1 MRICPQCH
9 TETEADRC
17 PKDGFATV
25 DKARFFDKKLDPLLG
40 TVFAGRY
47 RVERIIGRGGMGAV
61 YQATQ
66 LAVDRPVAL
75 KILKTE
81 LADDLK
87 EVARFQQEAR
97 AIATLQHPNT
107 IRLIDF
113 GATDDGSLFLV
124 MEFLEGEG
132 LSAVI
137 KREAPLEPKRVMHI
151 GLQILEA
158 LSEAHNA
165 GIVHRDL
172 KPENIMLT
180 EVFGKTDFVKLLD
193 FGIAKVA
200 ESAGEAANLTK
211 TGMFVGSPRYM
222 APEQVR
228 SQWVSDR
235 TDIYALGA
243 LMYEMLCGHP
253 VFSADTPTGY
263 LIAHVQQP
271 PDPPTRGDKLLVGPL
286 VDFIMQ
292 CLEKQPDARPAGAVA
307 AIEAVRT
314 CLAHPAPA
322 VATDQPAPGE
332 TRAAPIPAGTAAGGP
347 TGASEASG
355 RPTST
360 DPAQKTPT
368 MGGAVPVDPVSTGLR
383 TDAAPGR
390 SRNLLWA
397 AIAATVLL
405 GAAAALLLT
414 RGGEPP
420 RSAASPAVA
429 KTVASAPQAAKAAST
444 AEGAPGHAAGTV
456 SPQAAQAAPRA
467 GEAADASTPGPADA
481 GPSARAPSQDAGPS
495 DAQTAGTASEA
506 DDTGAPSAA
515 PSNPVDAH
523 PKSTPDAGA
532 APPTPA
538 KLEVRVVNVTSRPS
552 GATVLMGGN
561 VIGTTPIKVQWME
574 GSKPPTITVRRHGR
588 KTSTI
593 SLVEG
598 DAGTTR
604 LVKLKPKRA
613 SKPKGGGGYET
624 L

>member
-9 TETEADRC
+9 TETEEERC

-25 DKARFFDKKLDPLLG
+25 DKARFFDKKVDPLLG
-40 TVFAGRY
+40 TIFAGRY

-124 MEFLEGEG
+124 MEYLEGEG
-132 LSAVI
+132 LASVI
-137 KREAPLEPKRVMHI
+137 KREAPMEPKRVMHI

-200 ESAGEAANLTK
+200 ENAGDAAHLTK

-307 AIEAVRT
+307 AIEALRA

-322 VATDQPAPGE
+322 VATDQPALGE
-332 TRAAPIPAGTAAGGP
+332 TRAAPAPFGDATAPRSAHTQGAPAP
-347 TGASEASG
+347 
-355 RPTST
+355 T
-360 DPAQKTPT
+360 DPAQKSPT
-368 MGGAVPVDPVSTGLR
+368 MGGAIPVDPVSTGLR
-383 TDAAPGR
+383 SDAAR
-390 SRNLLWA
+390 SRSRALLWGA
-397 AIAATVLL
+397 LAATVVL
-405 GAAAALLLT
+405 GATAAFLLT
-414 RGGEPP
+414 RGDRPTAQPSE
-420 RSAASPAVA
+420 APAKVA
-429 KTVASAPQAAKAAST
+429 HATPAASAP
-444 AEGAPGHAAGTV
+444 
-456 SPQAAQAAPRA
+456 AAQADQAPPPPA
-467 GEAADASTPGPADA
+467 AAADAPKGAGTAPTPDAGSTLPEDAAPRSPSQPHDASASQASDAATPTAAADA
-481 GPSARAPSQDAGPS
+481 GPSPQAPESQPKA
-495 DAQTAGTASEA
+495 TA
-506 DDTGAPSAA
+506 
-515 PSNPVDAH
+515 
-523 PKSTPDAGA
+523 DAGA
-532 APPTPA
+532 TQPPP
-538 KLEVRVVNVTSRPS
+538 KLEVRVVNVTSQPS

-561 VIGTTPIKVQWME
+561 VIGTTPLKVQWTA
-574 GSKPPTITVRRHGR
+574 GSPPPTLTLRRRGR
-588 KTSTI
+588 KPKTV
-593 SLVEG
+593 SLVES
-598 DAGTTR
+598 DAGKTR
-604 LVKLKPKRA
+604 LVKLKPKRP
-613 SKPKGGGGYET
+613 SKPHGGGGYET